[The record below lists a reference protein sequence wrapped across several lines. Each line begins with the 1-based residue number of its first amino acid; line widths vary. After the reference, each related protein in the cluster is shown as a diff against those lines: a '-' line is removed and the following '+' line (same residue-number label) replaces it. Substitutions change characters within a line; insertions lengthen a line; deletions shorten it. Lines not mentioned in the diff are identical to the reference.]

1 MSTLLKT
8 ESKMT
13 QDLKLIE
20 EFLQKKVNSISIKMN
35 MLGKKRD
42 ELQKQLSENHSQAM
56 ELDSELREYLEIV
69 KQLKTV

>member
-1 MSTLLKT
+1 
-8 ESKMT
+8 MT

-20 EFLQKKVNSISIKMN
+20 DFLQKKVNSISIKMN